1 MIDLRELN
9 ETIDDIKRKGG
20 TVNDAIKLAMLYIA
34 KEHMQREED
43 ARKPTETAQNYSYA
57 ASEPYQK
64 EIPTRTKK
72 RRTSPFLTACE
83 GVEIDD
89 ILDILDEHMEA
100 INVLYPKEYE
110 AILRKLDENRI

>member
-34 KEHMQREED
+34 KEHMQRED
-43 ARKPTETAQNYSYA
+43 GARMPAETAQNYAQA
-57 ASEPYQK
+57 ASMPEQK
-64 EIPTRTKK
+64 EITTSTKR
-72 RRTSPFLTACE
+72 RRTSPFLEACE
-83 GVEIDD
+83 GVPVDD
-89 ILDILDEHMEA
+89 ILDIVDEHMEA
-100 INVLYPKEYE
+100 INLLYPKEYE